1 MGALVLDL
9 FCPLRVSL
17 FQSFVSKILM
27 SRFSIALFKTVALE
41 MPLVTGDQAGI
52 VERWGI
58 FVDML
63 VEDMLV
69 IFRNDPLLDGSRIL
83 DEVAEIFWLIFFIFI
98 LINSSLFLFVLTIVS
113 FIFVI

>member
-41 MPLVTGDQAGI
+41 MPLVTSCDARVIEGRSGSI
-52 VERWGI
+52 HP
-58 FVDML
+58 L
-63 VEDMLV
+63 VEDETV
-69 IFRNDPLLDGSRIL
+69 ISCANP
-83 DEVAEIFWLIFFIFI
+83 I
-98 LINSSLFLFVLTIVS
+98 LISVWVPY
-113 FIFVI
+113 

>member
-9 FCPLRVSL
+9 FCPLHVSL

-27 SRFSIALFKTVALE
+27 SRCSIALFKTVALE

-63 VEDMLV
+63 VEDMFI
-69 IFRNDPLLDGSRIL
+69 IFCNDPLFDRSRIL
-83 DEVAEIFWLIFFIFI
+83 GEVSEVFRLIFFIFI
-98 LINSSLFLFVLTIVS
+98 LINSGLFLFVLTIVS
-113 FIFVI
+113 FIFVV